1 LIAQVTQSGTS
12 ESFVQ
17 SALHKLFFRE
27 RNVIKLTAIAIFL
40 SLIPFAA
47 AEDQLGTVKASSV
60 SCPATGLRATAC
72 YALEIT
78 CPDIPDY
85 TAYVKILTP
94 SRRSVGAIIFSTGGD
109 GNEIYE
115 SYAYGTVTVQ
125 NVVAAGYEAV
135 ELTFGAPFSDGPGWQ
150 HDVAGMGIRAASCRY
165 ATVVKWVY
173 DTTIGVPL
181 CATGQSGGAQL
192 IGEGLAHYGLG
203 NYLRFAEPT
212 SGPPFG
218 QEVYACINDVQP
230 EVEYC
235 SGALVGMGVGLQN
248 AIDFVNPAY
257 PGPWCSESMEDH
269 STEHE
274 AQFRQDSVTS
284 PDAVL
289 SYPNTKIRFLF
300 GGQDTS
306 SAIRQG
312 LNYQSQ
318 IVQPSGYACVE
329 DAPHT
334 IPDALDGARE
344 IASDLIAEC
353 R

>member
-1 LIAQVTQSGTS
+1 MKLTLIAL
-12 ESFVQ
+12 FV
-17 SALHKLFFRE
+17 
-27 RNVIKLTAIAIFL
+27 
-40 SLIPFAA
+40 LISSFAA
-47 AEDQLGTVKASSV
+47 TADQLGTIRASAV
-60 SCPATGLRATAC
+60 SCPATGLQATSC
-72 YALEIT
+72 EALDIT

-94 SRRSVGAIIFSTGGD
+94 SRQVGTIIFSTGGD
-109 GNEIYE
+109 GNDIYE
-115 SYAYGTVTVQ
+115 DYTYGTLTVE

-135 ELTFGAPFSDGPGWQ
+135 ELTFGEPFSDGPGWQ

-165 ATVVKWVY
+165 ATVVKWLY
-173 DTTIGVPL
+173 DTTISVPL
-181 CATGQSGGAQL
+181 CATGQSGGSQV

-203 NYLRFAEPT
+203 NYLRFAELT

-218 QEVYACINDVQP
+218 QEVYACIDDIP
-230 EVEYC
+230 AATEYC
-235 SGALVGMGVGLQN
+235 SGVVVGMGVGLQN
-248 AIDFVNPAY
+248 AIDYVDPAY
-257 PGPWCSESMEDH
+257 PGPWCSESMENH

-274 AQFRQDSVTS
+274 AQFLQDSVTS

-300 GGQDTS
+300 GGQDNS

-318 IVQPSGYACVE
+318 IVQPTTYACVE

-334 IPDALDGARE
+334 IPDAQDGAAE
-344 IASDLIAEC
+344 IASDLIAQC
-353 R
+353 RQ

>member
-1 LIAQVTQSGTS
+1 MKLTLIALLVFISS
-12 ESFVQ
+12 
-17 SALHKLFFRE
+17 
-27 RNVIKLTAIAIFL
+27 
-40 SLIPFAA
+40 FAA
-47 AEDQLGTVKASSV
+47 AEDQLGTIKASSV
-60 SCPATGLRATAC
+60 SCPATGLQAASC
-72 YALEIT
+72 YALAIT

-85 TAYVKILTP
+85 TAYAKILTP
-94 SRRSVGAIIFSTGGD
+94 SRPQVGTIIFSTGGD
-109 GNEIYE
+109 GNNIYE
-115 SYAYGTVTVQ
+115 GYAYGTVTVQ
-125 NVVAAGYEAV
+125 NVVAAGYEAA

-165 ATVVKWVY
+165 ATVVKWLY
-173 DTTIGVPL
+173 DTTSSVPL
-181 CATGQSGGAQL
+181 CATGQSGGAQV

-203 NYLRFAEPT
+203 NYLKFAELT

-218 QEVYACINDVQP
+218 QETSACIDNVQP

-235 SGALVGMGVGLQN
+235 SGTPVGMGVGLQN

-257 PGPWCSESMEDH
+257 PGPWCSESMADH

-274 AQFRQDSVTS
+274 AQFLQDSVTS

-334 IPDALDGARE
+334 IPDVEDGARE
-344 IASDLIAEC
+344 IASDLIAQC
-353 R
+353 RQ